1 MEIIK
6 NNGKILI
13 EQNKHVKSLSS
24 VKVLYSYK
32 VTVIDVEGSEKLK
45 GNYEVQQIENK
56 TIYKFYH
63 NSSNCKL
70 AKYVSN
76 EVNKCLKSGVI

>member
-1 MEIIK
+1 MEITK

-32 VTVIDVEGSEKLK
+32 VTVIDAEENEKLK
-45 GNYEVQQIENK
+45 GTYTIYKSNNK

-63 NSSNCKL
+63 NSNNYKL
-70 AKYVSN
+70 AKYISN
-76 EVNKCLKSGVI
+76 EVNKCIQQGNI